1 MKVSVSFLCSD
12 YDQEETIKR
21 IDESNTDYIHVDMMD
36 GNFVEASNFG
46 PQEIK
51 KMFKNTTKPLDVHM
65 MVSSPNKYVKDFAK
79 MKNVEYLTLHAE
91 GHRRPIDVINMI
103 RHTDMK
109 VGLAIN
115 PETKVSRIIPLLNHV
130 DQVLVMSVKPGKGG
144 QKFMEDV
151 LYKVETLKD
160 IREQNGY
167 HYVIN
172 VMYARFPVNCHIR
185 LINLNDC
192 TTHIQFN
199 IKVNIVYL
207 WHHQQH
213 RSGCRI

>member
-36 GNFVEASNFG
+36 GNFVEACNFG
-46 PQEIK
+46 PQDIK

-65 MVSSPNKYVKDFAK
+65 MVSSLNKFVKDFAK

-160 IREQNGY
+160 IREQNNY
-167 HYVIN
+167 HYIISIDGGIN
-172 VMYARFPVNCHIR
+172 DETAKLCKEAGVDMV
-185 LINLNDC
+185 
-192 TTHIQFN
+192 
-199 IKVNIVYL
+199 V
-207 WHHQQH
+207 
-213 RSGCRI
+213 SGSYVCMSDNYQERVDKLR

>member
-12 YDQEETIKR
+12 YELEETIKR
-21 IDESNTDYIHVDMMD
+21 IDESNADYIHVDMMD

-46 PQEIK
+46 PQDIK
-51 KMFKNTTKPLDVHM
+51 KMFKKTTKPLDIHM

-79 MKNVEYLTLHAE
+79 MKNVAYLTLHAE

-144 QKFMEDV
+144 QKFMDDV

-167 HYVIN
+167 HYIISIDGGIN
-172 VMYARFPVNCHIR
+172 NETAKLCKEAGVDMV
-185 LINLNDC
+185 
-192 TTHIQFN
+192 
-199 IKVNIVYL
+199 V
-207 WHHQQH
+207 
-213 RSGCRI
+213 SGSYVCKSDDYNERVDKLR